1 MASPLRKRFPREMRN
16 NLGKYLG
23 IFLLMSV
30 TIALTSGFLTAAH
43 SISVIIDDIPT
54 TYHVEDGRFTTA
66 FEATDAQLDAARG
79 AAEDAGGIDMFA
91 NWSIDA
97 DCAAESNDGRD
108 CTLRTYAHRTDVDL
122 AAYAEGRVPEAA
134 DEVAVDRVFAQNNG
148 VRVGD
153 AITLNGRSFT
163 VCGIMTTPDNQAL
176 FQNNSDFTVNTLT
189 FGVAEASDAGFA
201 ALRADGQ
208 QPAFTYSFTF
218 RSPDLTLAER
228 TDAEKDIVRALAD
241 ADATVNDLTDA
252 ASNQGIGYA
261 ADDVSGDSTMWSVLL
276 YIIIAIM
283 AFVFVVLTSGTIEE
297 ESAIIG
303 TLLASGYR
311 RRELVAHYLALPCAV
326 GVAAAVV
333 GNVAGFTLMSEPMR
347 NLYYGSYSL
356 PPYYATWS
364 WGVFAKTTV
373 VPVAVLVLITL
384 AGLVRKMRHTPL
396 EFLRHETSKGG
407 VKRGLA
413 LPERLGFTA
422 RFRLRVF
429 LRNLGNFVTLFIGIG
444 FASMLLLFSL
454 AILPTMTHYA
464 ENLRSNVVAEHEY
477 TLKAPL
483 ELEGTDDERAA
494 WSAVDELANVEGG
507 KLSAAADAADELSR
521 AGDALQAAADALAA
535 TPTAEGLAAAQQ
547 AQDAAAAAQDRLYE
561 RVDDIAADLGKSR
574 NDVVE
579 LLQDAADVDAD
590 GDNVHP
596 VNTRDNGAAKI
607 EQAEKYAVYTL
618 EYDRGSGNGTESITV
633 YGVAPDSR
641 YWDGIGVSSGRA
653 VFGRGLV
660 DKFGFAEGQTVSL
673 YDKYADEAHD
683 VVFEGDGFTWGS
695 KSDMAVYM
703 SLDDFNRLFGNDT
716 GYFNAY
722 ASDQPLDLDA
732 RYLASDLTPADMDAI
747 GEQFVG
753 MMDDMI
759 GMLVGLSVF
768 IFLVFMYLLTKS
780 VIDRSAR
787 AISYMKVFGY
797 RDREISRLYV
807 RSITLTVAV
816 SLVACQPLIIGG
828 LTAIFRAML
837 LAYSGNIEIFVPL
850 SAIAEVIAIGFATY
864 LVVALLHVRRI
875 KRVPLAL
882 ALKVQE

>member
-66 FEATDAQLDAARG
+66 FEATNAQLDAARG

-97 DCAAESNDGRD
+97 DCTAESNDGRD
-108 CTLRTYAHRTDVDL
+108 CTLRTYVHRTDVDL

-134 DEVAVDRVFAQNNG
+134 DEVAVDRVFAQNND

-153 AITLNGRSFT
+153 AVTLNGRSFT

-228 TDAEKDIVRALAD
+228 TDAEKDMVRALAD

-373 VPVAVLVLITL
+373 VPVAVLVFIAL

-407 VKRGLA
+407 VKRGFA

-429 LRNLGNFVTLFIGIG
+429 LRNLGNFATLFIGIG

-521 AGDALQAAADALAA
+521 ADDALQVAADALAA

-618 EYDRGSGNGTESITV
+618 EYDRGSDNGTESVTV

-641 YWDGIGVSSGRA
+641 YWDGIGVGSGRA

-683 VVFEGDGFTWGS
+683 VVFEGDGLTWGS

-703 SLDDFNRLFGNDT
+703 SLDDFNRLFGNDA

>member
-30 TIALTSGFLTAAH
+30 TIALTSGFLTATH

-91 NWSIDA
+91 NWSINA

-218 RSPDLTLAER
+218 RNPDLTLAER

-373 VPVAVLVLITL
+373 VPVAVLVFITL

-407 VKRGLA
+407 VKRGFA

-429 LRNLGNFVTLFIGIG
+429 LRNLGNFATLFIGIG

-641 YWDGIGVSSGRA
+641 YWDGIGVGSGRA

-683 VVFEGDGFTWGS
+683 VVFEGDGLTWGS

-703 SLDDFNRLFGNDT
+703 SLDDFNRLFGNDA

>member
-1 MASPLRKRFPREMRN
+1 
-16 NLGKYLG
+16 
-23 IFLLMSV
+23 
-30 TIALTSGFLTAAH
+30 
-43 SISVIIDDIPT
+43 
-54 TYHVEDGRFTTA
+54 
-66 FEATDAQLDAARG
+66 
-79 AAEDAGGIDMFA
+79 
-91 NWSIDA
+91 
-97 DCAAESNDGRD
+97 
-108 CTLRTYAHRTDVDL
+108 
-122 AAYAEGRVPEAA
+122 
-134 DEVAVDRVFAQNNG
+134 
-148 VRVGD
+148 
-153 AITLNGRSFT
+153 
-163 VCGIMTTPDNQAL
+163 
-176 FQNNSDFTVNTLT
+176 
-189 FGVAEASDAGFA
+189 
-201 ALRADGQ
+201 
-208 QPAFTYSFTF
+208 
-218 RSPDLTLAER
+218 
-228 TDAEKDIVRALAD
+228 
-241 ADATVNDLTDA
+241 
-252 ASNQGIGYA
+252 
-261 ADDVSGDSTMWSVLL
+261 
-276 YIIIAIM
+276 
-283 AFVFVVLTSGTIEE
+283 
-297 ESAIIG
+297 
-303 TLLASGYR
+303 
-311 RRELVAHYLALPCAV
+311 
-326 GVAAAVV
+326 
-333 GNVAGFTLMSEPMR
+333 
-347 NLYYGSYSL
+347 
-356 PPYYATWS
+356 
-364 WGVFAKTTV
+364 
-373 VPVAVLVLITL
+373 
-384 AGLVRKMRHTPL
+384 MRHTPL

-407 VKRGLA
+407 VKRGFA

-429 LRNLGNFVTLFIGIG
+429 LRNLGNFATLFIGIG

-483 ELEGTDDERAA
+483 ELEGTADERAA
-494 WSAVDELANVEGG
+494 WSAVDKLANVEGG

-535 TPTAEGLAAAQQ
+535 TPTAEGLAAVQQ

-574 NDVVE
+574 DDVVE

-618 EYDRGSGNGTESITV
+618 EYDRGSGNGAESITV

-703 SLDDFNRLFGNDT
+703 SLDDFNRLFGNDA

-807 RSITLTVAV
+807 RSITLTVVV

-850 SAIAEVIAIGFATY
+850 FAIAEVVAIGFATY

>member
-1 MASPLRKRFPREMRN
+1 M
-16 NLGKYLG
+16 
-23 IFLLMSV
+23 
-30 TIALTSGFLTAAH
+30 
-43 SISVIIDDIPT
+43 
-54 TYHVEDGRFTTA
+54 
-66 FEATDAQLDAARG
+66 
-79 AAEDAGGIDMFA
+79 
-91 NWSIDA
+91 
-97 DCAAESNDGRD
+97 
-108 CTLRTYAHRTDVDL
+108 
-122 AAYAEGRVPEAA
+122 
-134 DEVAVDRVFAQNNG
+134 
-148 VRVGD
+148 
-153 AITLNGRSFT
+153 
-163 VCGIMTTPDNQAL
+163 
-176 FQNNSDFTVNTLT
+176 
-189 FGVAEASDAGFA
+189 
-201 ALRADGQ
+201 
-208 QPAFTYSFTF
+208 
-218 RSPDLTLAER
+218 
-228 TDAEKDIVRALAD
+228 
-241 ADATVNDLTDA
+241 
-252 ASNQGIGYA
+252 
-261 ADDVSGDSTMWSVLL
+261 
-276 YIIIAIM
+276 
-283 AFVFVVLTSGTIEE
+283 
-297 ESAIIG
+297 
-303 TLLASGYR
+303 
-311 RRELVAHYLALPCAV
+311 
-326 GVAAAVV
+326 
-333 GNVAGFTLMSEPMR
+333 
-347 NLYYGSYSL
+347 
-356 PPYYATWS
+356 
-364 WGVFAKTTV
+364 
-373 VPVAVLVLITL
+373 
-384 AGLVRKMRHTPL
+384 
-396 EFLRHETSKGG
+396 
-407 VKRGLA
+407 
-413 LPERLGFTA
+413 
-422 RFRLRVF
+422 
-429 LRNLGNFVTLFIGIG
+429 
-444 FASMLLLFSL
+444 
-454 AILPTMTHYA
+454 
-464 ENLRSNVVAEHEY
+464 VAEHEY

-561 RVDDIAADLGKSR
+561 RVDDIADDLGKSR
-574 NDVVE
+574 DDVVE

-641 YWDGIGVSSGRA
+641 YWDGIGVGGGRA

-683 VVFEGDGFTWGS
+683 VVFEGDGLTWGS

-703 SLDDFNRLFGNDT
+703 SLDDFNRLFGNDA

-753 MMDDMI
+753 IMDDMI

-807 RSITLTVAV
+807 RSITLTVVV

-850 SAIAEVIAIGFATY
+850 SAIAEVIAIEFATY
-864 LVVALLHVRRI
+864 LWWRCCTCAASSACRWR
-875 KRVPLAL
+875 
-882 ALKVQE
+882 